1 MLESSILEK
10 NGEKDKDK
18 NKERELLESRS
29 QPMRKYLMD
38 KVIPSLAEG
47 ILKLC
52 KDMPEDPV
60 SFMSDFLQK
69 KSVEEAIEDKIKA
82 EQKVQQALLEQQ
94 KYKTADK
101 KAKRSEAKQ

>member
-1 MLESSILEK
+1 
-10 NGEKDKDK
+10 
-18 NKERELLESRS
+18 
-29 QPMRKYLMD
+29 
-38 KVIPSLAEG
+38 
-47 ILKLC
+47 
-52 KDMPEDPV
+52 MPEDPV

-69 KSVEEAIEDKIKA
+69 KSVEKAIEDKIKA